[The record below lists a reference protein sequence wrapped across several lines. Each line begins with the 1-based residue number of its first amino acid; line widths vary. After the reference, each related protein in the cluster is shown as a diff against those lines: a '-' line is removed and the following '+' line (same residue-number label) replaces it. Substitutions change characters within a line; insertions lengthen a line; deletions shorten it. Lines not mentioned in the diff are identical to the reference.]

1 MTLNLEWPW
10 DFFKVNV
17 VFFRMTLIYVPC
29 DYCELILSGGWMVTI
44 FPKKSVILGW
54 ILAQNS
60 KFKMAAM
67 RPPKGL
73 EGQGSGDK
81 VFSKGQID
89 TQVLN
94 KIHGIDYDNQV

>member
-1 MTLNLEWPW
+1 M
-10 DFFKVNV
+10 
-17 VFFRMTLIYVPC
+17 VFFSYDPYLIIVSYSYRGAEWWP
-29 DYCELILSGGWMVTI
+29 
-44 FPKKSVILGW
+44 FFQKKSVILGW

>member
-1 MTLNLEWPW
+1 MPHVIIVSQSYQGAEWW
-10 DFFKVNV
+10 QFFK
-17 VFFRMTLIYVPC
+17 
-29 DYCELILSGGWMVTI
+29 
-44 FPKKSVILGW
+44 KKSVILGW

>member
-1 MTLNLEWPW
+1 
-10 DFFKVNV
+10 
-17 VFFRMTLIYVPC
+17 
-29 DYCELILSGGWMVTI
+29 
-44 FPKKSVILGW
+44 
-54 ILAQNS
+54 
-60 KFKMAAM
+60 MAAM
-67 RPPKGL
+67 RPQKGL